1 MTCHIGSLVFRGGP
15 GSHRLSFAEA
25 DVLFIYYVCLQFPK
39 RPFSDCKISTNQH
52 LMVAAY
58 FLHADRTESNEHWAA
73 DLWEADL
80 RHQCNK
86 RRVVVS
92 HDLVY

>member
-1 MTCHIGSLVFRGGP
+1 
-15 GSHRLSFAEA
+15 
-25 DVLFIYYVCLQFPK
+25 
-39 RPFSDCKISTNQH
+39 
-52 LMVAAY
+52 MVAAY